1 MEKTSV
7 KKRTLTGVVTS
18 TAMQKTVIVRVD
30 RVIVHPLYHKR
41 IVRSRKYKAH
51 DENGS
56 FTVGDQ
62 VNIIEC
68 RPLSKDKKWRVIG
81 KI

>member
-1 MEKTSV
+1 METQSV

-30 RVIVHPLYHKR
+30 RVVLHPLYHKR
-41 IVRSRKYKAH
+41 MVRSRKYKAH
-51 DENGS
+51 DEHGIVA
-56 FTVGDQ
+56 VGDR
-62 VNIIEC
+62 VKIVEC
-68 RPLSKDKKWRVIG
+68 RPLSKDKKWRVIV